1 MVRRIQNKKGKG
13 GVKMISDNDAMMNWE
28 NRIFNQAKENERTA
42 NIGRTLRELE
52 AIGLNREKSLSIIS
66 TSFDLSKEDITQELE
81 RFEEITRL
89 IKGLSQLF
97 SEDDLTDIIKNSYGF
112 QLNDV
117 KNYYS
122 DLTRNQQLSNTE
134 Q

>member
-52 AIGLNREKSLSIIS
+52 AIGLDREKSLSIIS

>member
-1 MVRRIQNKKGKG
+1 MVQRIQNKKGKG

-52 AIGLNREKSLSIIS
+52 TIGLGREKSLSIIS

>member
-1 MVRRIQNKKGKG
+1 
-13 GVKMISDNDAMMNWE
+13 MISGNDAMMNWE

-52 AIGLNREKSLSIIS
+52 AIGLDREKSISIIS
-66 TSFDLSKEDITQELE
+66 TSFDLSKEDIVQELE
-81 RFEEITRL
+81 YFEEITRL

-97 SEDDLTDIIKNSYGF
+97 NEDDLTGIIKKSYGF

-122 DLTRNQQLSNTE
+122 DLVRNKQLSNKE

>member
-1 MVRRIQNKKGKG
+1 
-13 GVKMISDNDAMMNWE
+13 MISDNDAMMNWE
-28 NRIFNQAKENERTA
+28 NRIFNQAKENERMA

-52 AIGLNREKSLSIIS
+52 AIGLDREKSLSIIS